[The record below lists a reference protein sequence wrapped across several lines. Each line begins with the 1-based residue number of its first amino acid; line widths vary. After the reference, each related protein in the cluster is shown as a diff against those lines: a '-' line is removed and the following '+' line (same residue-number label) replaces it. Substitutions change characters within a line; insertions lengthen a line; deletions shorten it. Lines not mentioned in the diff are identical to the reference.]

1 MDPRKGR
8 IIVTVPGICTGRAG
22 GLSGMRAENLKV
34 GLREATREK
43 DPETR
48 QWEKLASV
56 TKLAF

>member
-1 MDPRKGR
+1 M
-8 IIVTVPGICTGRAG
+8 GRAG
-22 GLSGMRAENLKV
+22 GISGMRAYNLKV